1 MREPAASA
9 QHVINIDPPRG
20 WEALDLRELWEYREL
35 VAFLVWRDVKV
46 RYKRAALGIIWAVLQ
61 PLMTMVIF
69 TVVFGR
75 LAGLPSEGV
84 PYPLFTLAALLP
96 WQLFSGAVNAASNS
110 LVGSGALLSKVYFP
124 RLIVP
129 IASVAA
135 TLVDFVVGLALLL
148 VLMIWYAHWPAASI
162 VALPAFVLLALITAL
177 GIGLWTS
184 AMNVRYRDVQY
195 LMPFAMQVMLL
206 ASPVAYSSS
215 IVPTG
220 AVRTL
225 YAMNPLVGIIQGFR
239 WSLLGTAPPGPE
251 LFVSVAAALVLLV
264 TGLFFFRRMEASFAD
279 IV

>member
-1 MREPAASA
+1 MSDIPVVD
-9 QHVINIDPPRG
+9 HVINIDPPRG
-20 WEALDLRELWEYREL
+20 WEALDLRELWAYREL

-46 RYKRAALGIIWAVLQ
+46 RYKRAALGIAWALLQ

-84 PYPLFTLAALLP
+84 PYPLFTLAALIP
-96 WQLFSGAVNAASNS
+96 WQLFSGAVSSASNS
-110 LVGSGALLSKVYFP
+110 LVGSGPLLSKVYFP

-135 TLVDFVVGLALLL
+135 TLVDFVVALFLLAA
-148 VLMIWYAHWPAASI
+148 LMVWYAHPPSTAI
-162 VALPAFVLLALITAL
+162 LALPIFVLLALITAL

-195 LMPFAMQVMLL
+195 LMPFAMQVLLL
-206 ASPVAYSSS
+206 ASPIAYSSS
-215 IVPTG
+215 IVPGGTIR
-220 AVRTL
+220 AL

-239 WSLLGTAPPGPE
+239 WSLLGTTAPGPE
-251 LFVSVAAALVLLV
+251 LLVSAAAALVLLV
-264 TGLFFFRRMEASFAD
+264 SGLFFFRRMEASFAD
-279 IV
+279 VV